1 MSTTLTPDPDLCP
14 VCGQPNSCAMAA
26 QDTSSAL
33 ENAPPCWCTRVHF
46 SAGLLQQVPEAAKNK
61 ACICQRCA
69 LNFDDKEKG

>member
-1 MSTTLTPDPDLCP
+1 
-14 VCGQPNSCAMAA
+14 MAA
-26 QDTSSAL
+26 QDSSPAL

-69 LNFDDKEKG
+69 LNFDAKVKG